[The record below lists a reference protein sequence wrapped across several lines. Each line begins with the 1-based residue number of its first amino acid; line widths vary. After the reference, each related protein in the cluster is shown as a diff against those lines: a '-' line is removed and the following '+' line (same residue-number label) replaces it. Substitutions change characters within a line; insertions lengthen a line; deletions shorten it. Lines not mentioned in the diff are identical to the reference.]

1 MTDTLTLDRLPIG
14 QPARIAAVDWD
25 ALDPDEGR
33 RLRALGIDTGAIVT
47 VAHRG
52 VLAGRDPLAVQIGRM
67 TVALRR
73 AHACTMRVEPEAR
86 STSVEPEAR
95 STGVAPEA
103 SSTGVAPE
111 ARSTGVEPEARVT
124 LVEPEVRVTL
134 VEPEARFKCGEPEA

>member
-1 MTDTLTLDRLPIG
+1 MLTLDRLPVG

-33 RLRALGIDTGAIVT
+33 RLRAMGIDTGATVT

-86 STSVEPEAR
+86 YHQD
-95 STGVAPEA
+95 
-103 SSTGVAPE
+103 
-111 ARSTGVEPEARVT
+111 
-124 LVEPEVRVTL
+124 
-134 VEPEARFKCGEPEA
+134 EPEARFQQTEPEARPTSVEPRA